1 MLHSCL
7 GESTANPPHSRM
19 REREGCH
26 GRGQRQQEGG
36 KCIKKKARWKK
47 EVKVEYIKW
56 KRKKEKKKKRIA
68 NHYLE
73 SIRRGPALTEWDREE
88 EEEVGQVTRRH
99 AGIVLLTH
107 GKYAT
112 TFLAKDLLV
121 VDWWGNE
128 SWHELVMQT
137 DDVYMHAEELP
148 HGTA

>member
-1 MLHSCL
+1 MPWE
-7 GESTANPPHSRM
+7 GTETAGRREMYKEES
-19 REREGCH
+19 
-26 GRGQRQQEGG
+26 
-36 KCIKKKARWKK
+36 
-47 EVKVEYIKW
+47 EVKERGKGRIYKMEE
-56 KRKKEKKKKRIA
+56 KERKKKKKRIA

-121 VDWWGNE
+121 VD
-128 SWHELVMQT
+128 
-137 DDVYMHAEELP
+137 
-148 HGTA
+148 

>member
-1 MLHSCL
+1 MPRRINCKP
-7 GESTANPPHSRM
+7 TTQQD
-19 REREGCH
+19 EREGGVPWEGTETA
-26 GRGQRQQEGG
+26 GRREMY
-36 KCIKKKARWKK
+36 KEES
-47 EVKVEYIKW
+47 EVKERGKGRIYKMEE
-56 KRKKEKKKKRIA
+56 KERKKKKKRIA

-121 VDWWGNE
+121 VD
-128 SWHELVMQT
+128 
-137 DDVYMHAEELP
+137 
-148 HGTA
+148 